1 MKPEDQINFG
11 ISRVDIDDSNCMEH
25 GSYRTL
31 TLSRAGTEVFVH
43 TFVIATTSHALRAAY
58 THSLNAFTP
67 SNYQLFLL
75 RKTSRAFNMSL
86 QHLPLSPG
94 INPGFPILAAQITF
108 KEMDFASSVPPA
120 FMEYVKNMSGLIRFA
135 YDVPFARAVVF
146 GVHIGGMF
154 LEKAIKLGAT
164 VTGTVC
170 TKDKAL
176 QAKEDGFHH
185 VIMYKESGQ
194 GIEVVF
200 HSVGE
205 DTFENGDSIVDQT
218 ARRNDGWKPNSY
230 ICRNKERIKAH
241 DDTIGETQVAQDQYT
256 IVDEPKENVADV
268 SEAHDNTIG
277 ETQVAQDQDKVE
289 NDGSG
294 AIAEGVKEEYFM
306 AYDQNKAENDGGTA
320 TAAEGPKGNLTDADN
335 ENKTNKGEGEGEV
348 AVKNGTRVEVKPW
361 IWNSDGQYFENI
373 KVGRAASCSR
383 PVVRAEEQVA
393 PPTAAEAGPIQIK
406 KP

>member
-1 MKPEDQINFG
+1 D
-11 ISRVDIDDSNCMEH
+11 
-25 GSYRTL
+25 
-31 TLSRAGTEVFVH
+31 
-43 TFVIATTSHALRAAY
+43 TFRMY
-58 THSLNAFTP
+58 
-67 SNYQLFLL
+67 
-75 RKTSRAFNMSL
+75 K
-86 QHLPLSPG
+86 
-94 INPGFPILAAQITF
+94 ILAAQITF

-205 DTFENGDSIVDQT
+205 DTFEDSLACLKHRGYMISYGQRSSAPDPNGDSIVSNLVYVE
-218 ARRNDGWKPNSY
+218 NDGNKLGWKTLTRLLEEMMDGS
-230 ICRNKERIKAH
+230 RILIYVEIKKGCDQVSESH

-268 SEAHDNTIG
+268 SEAQDNTIG